1 MLHRLALALGWICL
15 TAVSLNAQS
24 VETGFQSLFNGKDLS
39 GWTGDVDGYEVVD
52 GNLACK
58 PGKGG
63 VLHTHEEYSDFV
75 VRFEFK
81 LPPAGNNGLAIRY
94 PGKGRASVD
103 AMCEIQILDDTADVY
118 KNLDPRQFNGAVY
131 GMIAPK
137 RGYLKPVGEWNEQEV
152 TVIGS
157 TIRIVLNGTEI
168 LYGDVSKVTEFKDNT
183 LHPGKDLRSGSFGFA
198 GHKDPVQFRNI
209 RIQRLEKYQL
219 GTFAVDITPPMGHR
233 CMGILP
239 QKTSSV
245 LDPLEARGFIVHG
258 SGDPIVLCAL
268 DWCEVRNGAY
278 DQWRAALANAA
289 GTRPE
294 RVLVTSLHQH
304 DAPVVD
310 TDAAK
315 WLEEVGLKD
324 ELYLQSYHEDCLKR
338 TADAVRTAMNLSRP
352 ITHYGIGQ
360 AIVEHIASSRRVVQA
375 DGKISFGRG
384 SSSGGDPFHRDAE
397 EGAIDPA
404 LRTLSFWNEGEC
416 LLELHAYATHPM
428 SSYGKGM
435 VSSDFV
441 GLARRLRQSQRPK
454 VFQVYVSGCSGDV
467 TAGKYNDG
475 SQASRA
481 GLIQRLNEGMIRSS
495 DTTEIFPLDTI
506 QFRNARLALEYSPK
520 PELTQEAL
528 EKRLRD
534 PNLATEQRILAAMG
548 LASRRRVEAQKLID
562 MPCIHLSKAKVLL
575 FPGESFVG
583 YQLQAQTLA
592 QAQNAMLLPIGYGEC
607 WTGYIPT
614 EKDFAEG
621 FGDSWVWVAP
631 GSESKMQAAMQD
643 ALRATTK

>member
-1 MLHRLALALGWICL
+1 MLHRLALAVGWICL
-15 TAVSLNAQS
+15 ITVSLKAQS
-24 VETGFQSLFNGKDLS
+24 VEPGFQSLFNGKDLS
-39 GWTGDVDGYEVVD
+39 GWAGDVDGYEVVD
-52 GNLACK
+52 GTLACK
-58 PGKGG
+58 QGKGG
-63 VLHTHEEYSDFV
+63 VLHTREEYSDFV
-75 VRFEFK
+75 VRLEFK

-118 KNLDPRQFNGAVY
+118 KNLDPRQFHGSVY

-137 RGYLKPVGEWNEQEV
+137 RGYLKPIGEWNEQEV

-168 LYGDVSKVTEFKDNT
+168 LNGDVSKVTEFKDNT

-219 GTFAVDITPPMGHR
+219 GTFAVDITPPTGHR

-239 QKTSSV
+239 QKTV
-245 LDPLEARGFIVHG
+245 GVIDPLEARGFVVHG

-278 DQWRAALANAA
+278 DQWRAALATAA

-304 DAPVVD
+304 DAPVID
-310 TDAAK
+310 SDAAK
-315 WLEEVGLKD
+315 LLEEAGLKD
-324 ELYLQSYHEDCLKR
+324 ELYIQSYHEDCLKR
-338 TADAVRTAMNLSRP
+338 TADAVRIAMDHSRP

-360 AIVEHIASSRRVVQA
+360 AIVEQIASSRRVVQA
-375 DGKISFGRG
+375 DGKVSFARG
-384 SSSGGDPFHRDAE
+384 SSSGGDPLHRDAE

-416 LLELHAYATHPM
+416 LLELHSYATHPM

-495 DTTEIFPLDTI
+495 DTTEVFPLDTV

-520 PELTQEAL
+520 PDLTQETL

-534 PNLATEQRILAAMG
+534 PNVSTEQRILAAMG
-548 LASRRRVEAQKLID
+548 LASRRRVEANKLID
-562 MPCIHLSKAKVLL
+562 MPCIHLGKAKVLL
-575 FPGESFVG
+575 FPGESFVD
-583 YQLQAQTLA
+583 YQIQAQTLA
-592 QAQNAMLLPIGYGEC
+592 QSQDAMLLPIGYGEC
-607 WTGYIPT
+607 WTGYVPT

-631 GSESKMQAAMQD
+631 GSESRMQAAMRD
-643 ALRATTK
+643 SLGATSK